1 MKRCEN
7 NRGIRKLLNL
17 SCQDLANRV
26 ETTRQTISNYEL
38 GKTNIRYL
46 ERVIEMELDLAI
58 EECNDDSIKKCCKIL
73 KDDRVGA

>member
-1 MKRCEN
+1 MKRCEI